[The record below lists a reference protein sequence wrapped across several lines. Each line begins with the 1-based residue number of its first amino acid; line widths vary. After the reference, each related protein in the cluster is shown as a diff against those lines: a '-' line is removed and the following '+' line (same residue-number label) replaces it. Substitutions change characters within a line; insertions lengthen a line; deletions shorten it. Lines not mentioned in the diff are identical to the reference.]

1 MGYRSEKVEIKINLI
16 VDQFIEVQL
25 YLRVNF
31 MNKASVVQLDRIP
44 DFGSGG

>member
-25 YLRVNF
+25 SLQEFDN
-31 MNKASVVQLDRIP
+31 NASVVQLDRIP

>member
-25 YLRVNF
+25 YLQVI
-31 MNKASVVQLDRIP
+31 S
-44 DFGSGG
+44 